1 MQEVEEC
8 LLKVEQSPPEIT
20 TNAMRPATEALVKK
34 ELVGHTDPNVRLAV
48 ASCISEITRITAPDA
63 PYDDD
68 AMRVY
73 FVLNKNDF
81 CYIVSTHYSH
91 MFLHG
96 FRMYSL

>member
-1 MQEVEEC
+1 MASVCRFAPLIVCPFNIKLFVCSFMQEVEEC

-68 AMRVY
+68 AMRV
-73 FVLNKNDF
+73 
-81 CYIVSTHYSH
+81 
-91 MFLHG
+91 
-96 FRMYSL
+96 